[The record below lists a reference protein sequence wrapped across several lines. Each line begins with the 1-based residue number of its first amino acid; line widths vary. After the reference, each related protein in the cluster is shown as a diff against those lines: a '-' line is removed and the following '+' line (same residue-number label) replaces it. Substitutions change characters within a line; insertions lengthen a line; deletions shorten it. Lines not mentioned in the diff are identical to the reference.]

1 MSLTTI
7 NQSIRRETKILF
19 DYVKVKLQIKL
30 VICHTLLYLDNSL
43 ILSTNCYFKE
53 TEKLSQ
59 KFCF

>member
-7 NQSIRRETKILF
+7 NQSIRRVNQNSV
-19 DYVKVKLQIKL
+19 YVKVKLQIKL

-43 ILSTNCYFKE
+43 ILSTNYFKE